1 MNTKPYALWDM
12 YPTFLQMAGVT
23 ATKGIDGISF
33 LPVLGGKNG
42 REHKYFYWEF
52 HEQGGKQ
59 AVRMGDWKVV
69 KNNVSINANAP
80 VELFNLKTDPSEKNN
95 VAAQYP
101 SIVKRAEQLFK
112 EAYVPNKDWPLLQS
126 EIKK

>member
-1 MNTKPYALWDM
+1 
-12 YPTFLQMAGVT
+12 
-23 ATKGIDGISF
+23 
-33 LPVLGGKNG
+33 
-42 REHKYFYWEF
+42 
-52 HEQGGKQ
+52 
-59 AVRMGDWKVV
+59 MGDWKVV